1 MPASRAPAAPLVAT
15 ENQPPAIMATSATTT
30 SKAPTDT
37 STSQRRGRGAA
48 ATRGVAG
55 ARVEVTALG
64 LPERR
69 RPGSVATLV
78 SAMASSPPSSVP
90 RASSWRTPGVVIVT
104 GCLIALL
111 TYGMRTSFGLFNE
124 PLSLGRGFGR
134 EIFALAIAIQNLLWG
149 IGQPVAGGIADRYGA
164 ARVLAVG
171 GVVYAVGTVLMA
183 VSTEPG
189 VFYLTAGVLVGLGL
203 SGASFTIV
211 LAAFA
216 RLVDEDRRS
225 WAMGLAT
232 ATASLGQFVFAP
244 LGQAFI
250 SAYGWQTALVLL
262 AATVAV
268 VPLLA
273 TALSGRGDA
282 GGSAEPELTLRQA
295 LAQAFGHRSYLLLA
309 AGFFVC
315 GFHVAF
321 ITTHLPAYLSD
332 IGIGA
337 ALAAWA
343 LGLIGLFNVI
353 GAYGAGIL
361 GGRLSKRKLLS
372 GIYLARGVA
381 ITAFLL
387 VPATPLTVLVF
398 AATMGVL
405 WLSTVPLTSGL
416 VALFF
421 GTRYVGTLFGF
432 VFFSHQVGAFFGV
445 YLGGALYER
454 TGSYDLVWWMSVG
467 LALVAAALHWPIV
480 ERRAPLLTPSPA

>member
-1 MPASRAPAAPLVAT
+1 
-15 ENQPPAIMATSATTT
+15 
-30 SKAPTDT
+30 
-37 STSQRRGRGAA
+37 
-48 ATRGVAG
+48 
-55 ARVEVTALG
+55 
-64 LPERR
+64 
-69 RPGSVATLV
+69 
-78 SAMASSPPSSVP
+78 MASSPPHAEP
-90 RASSWRTPGVVIVT
+90 RPSSWRTPAVVIVA

-111 TYGMRTSFGLFNE
+111 TYGMRTSFGLFTE
-124 PLSLGRGFGR
+124 PLSLGRGFSR
-134 EIFALAIAIQNLLWG
+134 EIFALAMAIQNLLWG

-164 ARVLAVG
+164 ARVLAIG
-171 GVVYAVGTVLMA
+171 GVIYAVGTVLMA
-183 VSTEPG
+183 FSTEPG
-189 VFYLTAGVLVGLGL
+189 LFYLSAGLLVGLGL

-211 LAAFA
+211 LAAFT

-250 SAYGWQTALVLL
+250 SAYGWQAALVLL

-273 TALSGRGDA
+273 TALRGRGR
-282 GGSAEPELTLRQA
+282 GGGGASDEPELTLREA
-295 LAQAFGHRSYLLLA
+295 LQQAFGHRSYLLLA

-321 ITTHLPAYLSD
+321 ITTHLPAHLGD

-353 GAYGAGIL
+353 GAYSAGIL
-361 GGRLSKRKLLS
+361 GGRLSKRRLLS
-372 GIYLARGVA
+372 AIYLGRALA

-387 VPATPLTVLVF
+387 MPPTPLTVLVF
-398 AATMGVL
+398 AATMGLL

-416 VALFF
+416 VALMF

-454 TGSYDLVWWMSVG
+454 TGSYDVVWWMSVVLG
-467 LALVAAALHWPIV
+467 VVAAALHWPIV
-480 ERRAPLLTPSPA
+480 ERRAPRLAPAPA